1 MKIAWYTPFSE
12 HSAIG
17 HFSQLAVAALREREA
32 DVTVVRCERRTP
44 EIRALPS
51 LEDAVPT
58 IWAEDLNRNTAKKLQ
73 PFDVVIYNLGDQFDY
88 HAYSVY
94 HQKRVPG
101 ITILHD
107 YIIHNALN
115 GFVLRT
121 EDQGSNYRGYLFSER
136 GGEALSVM
144 DDKYA
149 QGKQDEWW
157 NQEIARFPLLR
168 WAMAET
174 LGTVT
179 HANHYRSLVA
189 EHIGCPTSTIPLA
202 YDAITQADP
211 PPKPGN
217 GELFTIVTIGSLNP
231 NKRYD
236 AVIRAIHSSPLLR
249 DRCRYRIVGGAE
261 EGQVE
266 KIQQTIDSLSANLD
280 VTFTG
285 RVDRATLEREVSNA
299 HIISCLRSPTFEGA
313 SASVIEGLRS
323 RRPVIVSDTGCYAE
337 IPHELVL
344 KVNPEKE
351 QQDLVAH
358 LESVVNNYE
367 KAKARANQANL
378 WAETNHAPHAYANSL
393 LTFIDNV
400 LYNQTALR
408 VTDHIADQLNRW
420 NIQPDSPLI
429 SRVDQGMRDLFSTPE
444 RLPDAA

>member
-17 HFSQLAVAALREREA
+17 HFSQLAISALRKRQV

-51 LEDAVPT
+51 LEDPDA
-58 IWAEDLNRNTAKKLQ
+58 IWAEDLNRNTAKRLQ
-73 PFDVVIYNLGDQFDY
+73 EFDVVIYNLGDQFDY

-94 HQKRVPG
+94 HQQRVPG

-115 GFVLRT
+115 GFCLRT
-121 EDQGSNYRGYLFSER
+121 EGQGGNYRGHLHAER
-136 GGEALSVM
+136 GGQALSLM
-144 DDKYA
+144 DDRYA
-149 QGKQDEWW
+149 SGKQDEWW
-157 NQEIARFPLLR
+157 NQDIARFPLLR

-189 EHIGCPTSTIPLA
+189 EHIGCPTATIPLA
-202 YDAITQADP
+202 YDAITQSAAP
-211 PPKPGN
+211 PQPNLGQR
-217 GELFTIVTIGSLNP
+217 FTIVTIGSLNP
-231 NKRYD
+231 NKRYE
-236 AVIRAIHSSPLLR
+236 AVIRAIHSSALLR

-266 KIQQTIDSLSANLD
+266 NIQKTVDSLSADLD

-313 SASVIEGLRS
+313 SASVIEGLQS

-337 IPHELVL
+337 IPDDLVL
-344 KVNPEKE
+344 KVNPNREH
-351 QQDLVAH
+351 QDLVTH
-358 LESVVNNYE
+358 LETIVNDYD
-367 KAKARANQANL
+367 KAKQRADQANL
-378 WAETNHAPHAYANSL
+378 WAETNHSPHAYASAL
-393 LTFIDNV
+393 LKFIDNV
-400 LYNQTALR
+400 LYNQSAVR
-408 VTDHIADQLNRW
+408 ITDRIADQLNRW
-420 NIQPDSPLI
+420 SIPSDSPLI
-429 SRVDQGMRDLFSTPE
+429 ARVDEGMQDLFINPNPL
-444 RLPDAA
+444 RDAA